1 MTKKYDKPFANVA
14 QPVLAK
20 APWQSM
26 FLPQS
31 CFKRLSGRIG
41 PAPSILPWPIIISF
55 LNLYWF
61 SIALGLVVALGGF
74 YCVSRWL
81 SALADRR
88 ARRVARLLNGR
99 LDADDFFYG
108 SGGFAGRLIQVTV
121 TSDRRLSLEIL
132 RLDYSQSAQFLTSET
147 LCYAS
152 VDPASVKG
160 IWGRRGFVLVPEVI
174 ALGTDFLRLLPNES
188 EYRFLVCQHHH
199 AWKLQQRLKEY
210 AGQLAKEIDSIDR
223 KSIKYLEQNHIPDAR
238 TRLGQARADTIEQHQ
253 QVVSASSDIGR
264 IIEGLT
270 VRIESIEDFGG
281 LLLGI
286 DDDVAGFKAGSTQE
300 RPIDIESVQQ
310 DCEEIAL
317 LLESYEDLLSWH

>member
-1 MTKKYDKPFANVA
+1 MIKNMTIP
-14 QPVLAK
+14 L
-20 APWQSM
+20 SM
-26 FLPQS
+26 SLKQYLPKFLGGIMFCPQTYS
-31 CFKRLSGRIG
+31 KRSSGRVWLTL
-41 PAPSILPWPIIISF
+41 SILPWPIIISF
-55 LNLYWF
+55 LNLYWV
-61 SIALGLVVALGGF
+61 SIALGLVAALGAF
-74 YCVSRWL
+74 YCVSRWR

-88 ARRVARLLNGR
+88 ARRVARLINGR

-108 SGGFAGRLIQVTV
+108 SGGFAGRLIQAAVN
-121 TSDRRLSLEIL
+121 SDRRLSLEIL
-132 RLDYSQSAQFLTSET
+132 RLDYSQGAQFLTSET
-147 LCYAS
+147 LCYAA
-152 VDPASVKG
+152 VDPSSIKG
-160 IWGRRGFVLVPEVI
+160 IWRRRGLVLMPEVI

-199 AWKLQQRLKEY
+199 AWKLYQRLKEY
-210 AGQLAKEIDSIDR
+210 AGQLASKIDSIDK

-238 TRLGQARADTIEQHQ
+238 TKLQQARADKMQQHQ

-286 DDDVAGFKAGSTQE
+286 DDAAGFKVSSTQE

-317 LLESYEDLLSWH
+317 LLESYEDLLSWN

>member
-1 MTKKYDKPFANVA
+1 MTIPLPMSPKQYLPKI
-14 QPVLAK
+14 LGRC
-20 APWQSM
+20 M
-26 FLPQS
+26 FRPQS
-31 CFKRLSGRIG
+31 CSKRLSGRIG
-41 PAPSILPWPIIISF
+41 LAPSILPWPIIISF
-55 LNLYWF
+55 LNLYWL
-61 SIALGLVVALGGF
+61 SIALGLVAALGGF
-74 YCVSRWL
+74 YCVSRWR

-88 ARRVARLLNGR
+88 ARRVARLINSR

-108 SGGFAGRLIQVTV
+108 SGGFAGRLIQATV
-121 TSDRRLSLEIL
+121 TTDRKLSLEIL
-132 RLDYSQSAQFLTSET
+132 RLDYSQTAQFLTSET
-147 LCYAS
+147 LCHAS
-152 VDPASVKG
+152 VDPSSVKG

-199 AWKLQQRLKEY
+199 AWKLYQRLKEH
-210 AGQLAKEIDSIDR
+210 AGQLAKEIDSIDK
-223 KSIKYLEQNHIPDAR
+223 KSIKYLEQSHIPDAR
-238 TRLGQARADTIEQHQ
+238 NRLEQARADTMEQHQ

-270 VRIESIEDFGG
+270 VRIESVEDFGG

-286 DDDVAGFKAGSTQE
+286 DDNVAGFKLGSAGD